1 MRFQPMHVSMHLDE
15 EAPDGATNSD
25 SNADEEQGFLLEA
38 NGGLLLYGSINP
50 Y

>member
-1 MRFQPMHVSMHLDE
+1 MHFDK
-15 EAPDGATNSD
+15 EAPDGATNLASY
-25 SNADEEQGFLLEA
+25 ADKEKAFSLEA